1 MATVS
6 PAQIRAGRALLGISA
21 KDLADLAGVSWATIQ
36 RYEAGGGAQQRSR
49 DTLAKIQQA
58 LEREGV
64 EFLGDPEA
72 SPGVRLTRPLR
83 RRDDG

>member
-1 MATVS
+1 MIS
-6 PAQIRAGRALLGISA
+6 PAQLRAARALLGISTHELA
-21 KDLADLAGVSWATIQ
+21 ELADVGVASVK

-72 SPGVRLTRPLR
+72 SPGVRLKRPLHR
-83 RRDDG
+83 RSEG